1 MSKEIKT
8 PAYKI
13 YKFFVTILLV
23 LLVLLT
29 VTPLIFMFCASFM
42 TSKQILAIPFTW
54 FPKPFHFKNFYNAVA
69 GTTLSWTFP
78 RNLLNS
84 FIVSG
89 TVTLSTLLI
98 AGMSG
103 YGLAKFK
110 FKGRNAVFMTIM
122 STMMIPFEAIM
133 IPMYM
138 ISQKLGLM
146 NSYQGL
152 IIPFLVSAFAIFQ
165 MRQYLI
171 TFPVEYL
178 DAARVDGMGEL
189 GIFFRIVMPNSAPVL
204 ATLAITTFR
213 SQWDNLL
220 WPLLVAQSAKL
231 KTVPLYII
239 SFSEEKH
246 ADEGALMAVAL
257 LSSLPMLI
265 AFFTLSKYFIGG
277 SDVYESRKG

>member
-8 PAYKI
+8 PGYIVYKI
-13 YKFFVTILLV
+13 FVLVLMV

-29 VTPLIFMFCASFM
+29 ITPLVFMVCASFM
-42 TSKQILAIPFTW
+42 TSKQILAIPFSW
-54 FPKPFHFKNFYNAVA
+54 IPNPVQFSNFYKAVA
-69 GTTLSWTFP
+69 GTLNTWTFP
-78 RNLLNS
+78 RNMLNS
-84 FIVSG
+84 FIVSIA
-89 TVTLSTLLI
+89 VTLSTLLL

-103 YGLAKFK
+103 YGLAKFR
-110 FKGRNAVFMTIM
+110 FKGKNFVFITIM

-138 ISQKLGLM
+138 ISQKLHLM
-146 NSYQGL
+146 NSYMGL
-152 IIPFLVSAFAIFQ
+152 IIPYLVSAFGIFQ
-165 MRQYLI
+165 MRQYLL
-171 TFPVEYL
+171 TFPGEYL

-189 GIFFRIVMPNSAPVL
+189 GIFLKLVMPNSAPVL

-220 WPLLVAQSAKL
+220 WPLLVVQDAKL
-231 KTVPLYII
+231 KTVPLYIT

-265 AFFTLSKYFIGG
+265 AFFALSKYFIGG
-277 SDVYESRKG
+277 SEVYESRKG

>member
-1 MSKEIKT
+1 MSREIKS
-8 PAYKI
+8 PAYIVYKI
-13 YKFFVTILLV
+13 IVTIFML

-29 VTPLIFMFCASFM
+29 VTPLVFMLSASFM
-42 TSKQILAIPFTW
+42 TSRQILAIPFSW
-54 FPKPFHFKNFYNAVA
+54 IPKPVNLNNFYKAVA
-69 GTTLSWTFP
+69 GTLNTWTFP
-78 RNLLNS
+78 RNMLNS

-89 TVTLSTLLI
+89 TVTLSTLLL

-103 YGLAKFK
+103 YGLAKFR
-110 FKGRNAVFMTIM
+110 FKGKGFVFITIM

-138 ISQKLGLM
+138 ISQKLNLM
-146 NSYQGL
+146 NSYRGL
-152 IIPFLVSAFAIFQ
+152 IIPYLVSAFGIFQ
-165 MRQYLI
+165 MRQYLL
-171 TFPVEYL
+171 TFPSEFL
-178 DAARVDGMGEL
+178 DAARVDGMGEM
-189 GIFFRIVMPNSAPVL
+189 GIFLKLVMPNSAPVL

-220 WPLLVAQSAKL
+220 WPLLVAQDVRL
-231 KTVPLYII
+231 KTVPLYIT

-277 SDVYESRKG
+277 SEVYESRKG